1 AWYDI
6 QDFYQN
12 AKLDNYSIAGFYAL
26 RAATQLGAASLS
38 ISVGL
43 GLASPFFKYLLQK
56 YGNRPILGP
65 LIKTGAR
72 ASTALAARMVPML
85 RLFFGLNLV
94 ILSLVLIEIFILP
107 DALQRYLD
115 HCTFRKNRSNGIADT
130 EEREIEILQNAIRS
144 TL

>member
-1 AWYDI
+1 
-6 QDFYQN
+6 
-12 AKLDNYSIAGFYAL
+12 
-26 RAATQLGAASLS
+26 
-38 ISVGL
+38 
-43 GLASPFFKYLLQK
+43 
-56 YGNRPILGP
+56 
-65 LIKTGAR
+65 
-72 ASTALAARMVPML
+72 MVPML

-94 ILSLVLIEIFILP
+94 ILSLVLVEIFVLP

>member
-1 AWYDI
+1 MY
-6 QDFYQN
+6 F
-12 AKLDNYSIAGFYAL
+12 L

-43 GLASPFFKYLLQK
+43 GLASPFFEYLLKK
-56 YGNRPILGP
+56 YGSKPIVGT
-65 LIKTGAR
+65 LIEKGAQI
-72 ASTALAARMVPML
+72 SGSLATRMVPML